1 MRVVATLLG
10 NLVGLAAAFALPGTG
25 QALDPR
31 LDAGGFRDEDLEV
44 AEEIASYP
52 AEERH
57 AALVAAGH
65 PEDLL
70 AVQQIQT
77 GSADA
82 FADLVDGFPRE
93 DQEQIW
99 DLVRYPGLVADL
111 ARGGA
116 KSDAELERIAGRYPE
131 EIRDAIRREGRQ
143 RYATWVE
150 IYALDLEAE
159 QEFSR
164 VIARHPADVRSA
176 FQRLRGRP
184 DLLSALVENV
194 GVATR
199 IGAAYREDPT
209 RVEARF
215 DTLHQE
221 VLAAR
226 DAQRRSWER
235 ELEDPEARE
244 ELETAARDFAEDQG
258 YDLDEPVHD
267 GAVHTRVVHVDH
279 YVNTN
284 PYPYWFGYPTW
295 YASPYWYPAS
305 VWSHVGFRFGGGNGY
320 VAVGLPSPY
329 FLGWYDNFYY
339 GGGYGYGYG
348 NSWGNPY
355 GYYAGYPGYRRFHAA
370 RYYDDHR
377 RKTFYGHRRR
387 PDDDGRYGGHASGR
401 SGRRDA
407 QERLMK
413 RPSREVDTRVGER
426 GPTGQD
432 APRRSERFGRRD
444 GRRTEAGPDVE
455 SGGAAGDPRERLQRR
470 NGDSRERQWT
480 STPGGSRLERRSS
493 PPRGRDA
500 GDPPG
505 TSGVRERRRD
515 GPPDVSSGPPS
526 RLARSNR
533 FEREA
538 RSQAFESSRS
548 PNRAGGS
555 ARERMRAPGFDSGR
569 GSQAFS
575 SGGDSRARL
584 GRSDPGRSNRSGP
597 LIAPASGGGGGRAH
611 GGPRPAGA
619 SFQDR
624 GGRGGHSSSGP
635 AVSPGRSS
643 PGGKSG
649 GHGGGAGGR
658 SGGNGGRSGGG
669 GGRSFGGNR

>member
-1 MRVVATLLG
+1 MRVVDTLLG
-10 NLVGLAAAFALPGTG
+10 ILVGIATVVATPSAVR
-25 QALDPR
+25 ALDPR

-44 AEEIASYP
+44 AEEIASFS
-52 AEERH
+52 ADERH

-77 GSADA
+77 ESADA

-116 KSDAELERIAGRYPE
+116 KSDAELERIAARHPE
-131 EIRDAIRREGRQ
+131 EIRDAILREGRQ

-164 VIARHPADVRSA
+164 VIARHPPDVRSA

-184 DLLSALVENV
+184 DLLSVLVENV

-221 VLAAR
+221 VLADR
-226 DAQRRSWER
+226 EAQRRSWEQ
-235 ELEDPEARE
+235 ELQDPEARK

-258 YDLDEPVHD
+258 YDLDEPGDD
-267 GAVHTRVVHVDH
+267 GTVRTRVVHVDH

-295 YASPYWYPAS
+295 YAYPYWYPAT
-305 VWSHVGFRFGGGNGY
+305 VWSHVGFRFGGNGY

-329 FLGWYDNFYY
+329 FLGWYDNYYY

-348 NSWGNPY
+348 YGGYWGYPY
-355 GYYAGYPGYRRFHAA
+355 GYYAGYSGYRHFHSAH
-370 RYYDDHR
+370 YYDDHR
-377 RKTFYGHRRR
+377 RKTFHGHRRH
-387 PDDDGRYGGHASGR
+387 DDDDHNGSQHYGS

-413 RPSREVDTRVGER
+413 RPSRDVDTRVGDR

-432 APRRSERFGRRD
+432 SPRRSERFGRRGD
-444 GRRTEAGPDVE
+444 GRPAAGPDSQ
-455 SGGAAGDPRERLQRR
+455 SGGSAGDPRERLQRR
-470 NGDSRERQWT
+470 DGDLRERRWT
-480 STPGGSRLERRSS
+480 STPDGSRLERRSN
-493 PPRGRDA
+493 PPRLRDTSE
-500 GDPPG
+500 PPG
-505 TSGVRERRRD
+505 SSSARERRRD
-515 GPPDVSSGPPS
+515 TLPDVSSGPPS
-526 RLARSNR
+526 RLARSDR
-533 FEREA
+533 FDRGS
-538 RSQAFESSRS
+538 RSQAFEAPRS
-548 PNRAGGS
+548 PNRAGGI
-555 ARERMRAPGFDSGR
+555 ARERMRAPGFEAGR
-569 GSQAFS
+569 RGNAFS
-575 SGGDSRARL
+575 SGGESRPGL
-584 GRSDPGRSNRSGP
+584 GRSAAGRPGRSGP
-597 LIAPASGGGGGRAH
+597 MMAPSSGGPGGGRAY
-611 GGPRPAGA
+611 GGPRPGGA
-619 SFQDR
+619 SLQQSG
-624 GGRGGHSSSGP
+624 GGRGGHSSGP
-635 AVSPGRSS
+635 AISPGRSQ
-643 PGGKSG
+643 GGARGGARSG
-649 GHGGGAGGR
+649 GPVSGHGGR
-658 SGGNGGRSGGG
+658 SSGGG
-669 GGRSFGGNR
+669 GPRSFGGTR